1 MANRSRP
8 IKFTIYLSSSENEK
22 LTEKANKAGLSKGA
36 FLRKQIDDCVIKE
49 APNADIPILIRDIRR
64 VGTNVNQLLKQ
75 VNTTHLLDAPQMRK
89 VLAEAWLAEKAIV
102 DAFAPEG

>member
-8 IKFTIYLSSSENEK
+8 IKFTLYLSSSENET
-22 LTEKANKAGLSKGA
+22 LAEKAARAGLSKAA

-64 VGTNVNQLLKQ
+64 AGTNVNQLLKQ
-75 VNTTHLLDAPQMRK
+75 VYTTHLLDAPQMRK

>member
-1 MANRSRP
+1 MVNRSRP

-22 LTEKANKAGLSKGA
+22 LTEKANKSGLSKAA

-75 VNTTHLLDAPQMRK
+75 VYATHLLDAPQMRK